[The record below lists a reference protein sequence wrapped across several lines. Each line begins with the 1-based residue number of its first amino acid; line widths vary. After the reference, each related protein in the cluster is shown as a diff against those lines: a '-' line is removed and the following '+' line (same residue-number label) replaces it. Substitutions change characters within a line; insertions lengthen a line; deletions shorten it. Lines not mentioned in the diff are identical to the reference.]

1 MTQETADGAENY
13 EQQQQQA
20 IQAWKAKSPSVI
32 SRAVGYAFKPV
43 AWAVK
48 KAVPPSA
55 LEGALKGA
63 DWAARQTLSED
74 RVFREAGVLSF
85 EEVKILSLEALDAL
99 ARSFH
104 RYAVGYAVVEGG
116 ATGAAGLPGIAV
128 DIPAIVTIALRTV
141 RGIGA
146 CYGYRSDTDAEREFV
161 LGILS
166 AAGANSLE
174 EKVSALLFL
183 RELQVTVLRQTFKAM
198 GEKAAGQAL
207 SKEATI
213 IALRNLARQLG
224 VNLTKRKILQV
235 IPLAGAAIG
244 AAVNASFIDDV
255 AWAAR
260 RTYQERWFRDRDQVI
275 V

>member
-1 MTQETADGAENY
+1 M
-13 EQQQQQA
+13 
-20 IQAWKAKSPSVI
+20 
-32 SRAVGYAFKPV
+32 
-43 AWAVK
+43 
-48 KAVPPSA
+48 
-55 LEGALKGA
+55 
-63 DWAARQTLSED
+63 
-74 RVFREAGVLSF
+74 
-85 EEVKILSLEALDAL
+85 
-99 ARSFH
+99 
-104 RYAVGYAVVEGG
+104 
-116 ATGAAGLPGIAV
+116 
-128 DIPAIVTIALRTV
+128 
-141 RGIGA
+141 
-146 CYGYRSDTDAEREFV
+146 
-161 LGILS
+161 
-166 AAGANSLE
+166 
-174 EKVSALLFL
+174 SALLFL